1 MSELTKV
8 FACVCSVLVFCLV
21 EIHIYKILVL

>member
-8 FACVCSVLVFCLV
+8 LACVCSVLVFCLV
-21 EIHIYKILVL
+21 EIRIYKILEL